1 MCSCGPKSK
10 PADKEDSKEG
20 DDKDEEPKLKEAVWE
35 AKLKF
40 LQVTRA
46 VFSGKPY
53 TQDILFWQLSAL
65 PLEAEHNLACTLL
78 IQIQH
83 LTT

>member
-53 TQDILFWQLSAL
+53 TQDFAFGSSQHCHWKQNI
-65 PLEAEHNLACTLL
+65 TLL
-78 IQIQH
+78 AH
-83 LTT
+83 C